1 MKLQPLAFL
10 SCDRR
15 PATDCRVSESQAVLD
30 VQRSEFERWLQFQCM
45 IEYLWSITRDPAGQ
59 SKVVKGVSIVYDI
72 IGVVLQIEVNYIYS
86 RIKMTS
92 VRRPSN

>member
-1 MKLQPLAFL
+1 MA
-10 SCDRR
+10 DRSG
-15 PATDCRVSESQAVLD
+15 RVEVR
-30 VQRSEFERWLQFQCM
+30 V
-45 IEYLWSITRDPAGQ
+45 TRDPAGQ

-86 RIKMTS
+86 RVKMTS